1 MVYRVTTY
9 EFKIG
14 DEYFTTTSNQLIDAG
29 FTEIMTWQAFS
40 KTELSQ
46 NFNEGDMVKI
56 NDVKLQ
62 EGQTEPPEYLSESEL
77 ITLMEKHGIGTDA
90 SIPVHINN
98 ISQRNYV
105 SIAGKRKLIPSTLG
119 IVLVHGYQKID
130 PELVL
135 PTMRASVEKQLNLIA
150 TGAATFNSVLQHAL
164 NLFKLKYKYFVCAIT
179 SMDSLF
185 EVSFTP
191 LAASGKA
198 YSRCGKC
205 RRYMKYI
212 QTKPARLYCTQCDET
227 YSLPRGG
234 LVRVYKELK
243 CPLDDFELIAWSGG
257 AKAKSYSLCPYCYN
271 YPPFEDMPKMSGC
284 NNCRHPNCPHSLDSL
299 GVSNCDECSR
309 GVLVLDCTSSPKN
322 WKLGCNVCD
331 VIINCFD
338 DAIKVTVE
346 SKYRTFLLHFI
357 SNFKKN
363 RRPLLIHRFCLET

>member
-1 MVYRVTTY
+1 M
-9 EFKIG
+9 
-14 DEYFTTTSNQLIDAG
+14 
-29 FTEIMTWQAFS
+29 
-40 KTELSQ
+40 
-46 NFNEGDMVKI
+46 
-56 NDVKLQ
+56 
-62 EGQTEPPEYLSESEL
+62 
-77 ITLMEKHGIGTDA
+77 
-90 SIPVHINN
+90 
-98 ISQRNYV
+98 
-105 SIAGKRKLIPSTLG
+105 
-119 IVLVHGYQKID
+119 
-130 PELVL
+130 
-135 PTMRASVEKQLNLIA
+135 
-150 TGAATFNSVLQHAL
+150 
-164 NLFKLKYKYFVCAIT
+164 KYKYFVQSIT
-179 SMDSLF
+179 NMDTLF

-198 YSRCGKC
+198 YARCGKC

-212 QTKPARLYCTQCDET
+212 QTKPARLYCNTCDET

-284 NNCRHPNCPHSLDSL
+284 NNCRHPTCPHSLANL

-338 DAIKVTVE
+338 DAVKVTVE
-346 SKYRTFLLHFI
+346 SEYRRNVYL
-357 SNFKKN
+357 KN
-363 RRPLLIHRFCLET
+363 